1 MPITYGN
8 ANYRKKYDAFR
19 VVDELKVSPLREAI
33 EAAAKIQDPND
44 RCHAW
49 LAVCAYLFAKP
60 KQQIDITG
68 SVTLEQ
74 VLAAS
79 NGNFGALA
87 GPQG

>member
-19 VVDELKVSPLREAI
+19 VVDELNVNPLKEAI
-33 EAAAKIQDPND
+33 VAAAKIEDHND

-49 LAVCAYLFAKP
+49 IAVCAYLFAKP
-60 KQQIDITG
+60 KQEIDVSG
-68 SVTLEQ
+68 VVTLEQ

-79 NGNFGALA
+79 NGNLSVIPGVIE
-87 GPQG
+87 